1 LPRQRGHGGVL
12 LEGEDALAD
21 RFTSCGEAKMEL
33 FDYIEVFYNQRRCHS
48 TIGLVSPAAFERA
61 ARVA

>member
-1 LPRQRGHGGVL
+1 
-12 LEGEDALAD
+12 
-21 RFTSCGEAKMEL
+21 MEL